1 MMKNKVMGEG
11 GHVFLF

>member
-1 MMKNKVMGEG
+1 MKNKVMGEG